1 MMLRSLILVLAIGLS
16 VASAKTYD
24 ITFTSTVKVGSM
36 DLRPGKY
43 SIAVMD
49 ESKVRFTDANGK
61 ALEASAT
68 VSTGDRKFQS
78 TTVDSKEVNGVT
90 QVSEIDLGG
99 SKTKLLFQ

>member
-1 MMLRSLILVLAIGLS
+1 MPKLLIVVLAVGLS

-24 ITFTSTVKVGSM
+24 VQFTSAVKVGSM

-43 SIAVMD
+43 TIAVMD

-61 ALEASAT
+61 VLEASAN
-68 VSTGDRKFQS
+68 VSTGDKKFQS

-90 QVSEIDLGG
+90 QISEIDLGG
-99 SKTKLLFQ
+99 SKTKIVFQ